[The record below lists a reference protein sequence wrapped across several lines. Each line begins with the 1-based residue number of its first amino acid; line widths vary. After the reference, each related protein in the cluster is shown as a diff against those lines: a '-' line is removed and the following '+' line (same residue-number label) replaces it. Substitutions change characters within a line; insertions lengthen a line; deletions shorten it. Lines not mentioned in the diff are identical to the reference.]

1 MILCNSASWTLA
13 DKRVV
18 PQTNSQCGENEMQ
31 YTRRTWTKI
40 LAMATVTTNSFGLLL
55 AANAQSSTVDDSAL
69 EEIIVT
75 AERRDANLQEVP
87 VSMTAYG
94 ADDLEA
100 LQASDIGDLQSL
112 VPNLS
117 VHVGDANNAVVYIRG
132 VGQVDSIAFFE
143 PGVGIYLD
151 DVYLGRAQG
160 GFLDVIDVERIEVL
174 RGPQGSLYGRNTVGG
189 AIKYVSARPTD
200 EFSAKVS
207 ATVGNYARKDVKL
220 SLSGPIAGDRLS
232 GRLTAAKLSRDG
244 YSENAFDGSDDGDQD
259 TTFVRGVLELQA
271 AENFSIQL
279 STDFTDSDP
288 DRSRTPAKTT
298 PISVLTVDPF
308 TFGISTIVYPADTD
322 PFAVNADFNRIER
335 TETKGFSLNATWDIN
350 DELTAKSISSYRE
363 LEYGTEIDLDGTPV
377 NAFGIFYF
385 NDQEQVSQEFQLTYT
400 GERVSAVGGIYYFNE
415 EGDTFDGGVFNN
427 FLIGLSGVAD
437 FSTDSTAVFGQLDY
451 DFTDRLTG
459 IIGLRYTDE
468 EKDYSRTVED
478 VDLTALAGIMPDPVS
493 GAVSY
498 ANPALL
504 NPSSSDLPVG
514 VGVGT
519 PRPFVNPDTATF
531 DNLSFKVGLKYR
543 VNDDFQIFGTV
554 SEGFKSGGF
563 NGRAADGQA
572 QPYDEESLVSYEFGM
587 KSEWMQN
594 RLRFNGSVFYTQ
606 YDDLQVS
613 SFEAAP
619 DGGGILPIFT
629 NAGEADIAGLELEIT
644 AVLSDRTELSANL
657 GYLDAEYGKFLTGD
671 PVTNQVIDVSDQRE
685 LVNAPK
691 WDAFVGLSHDIP
703 LSWGSL
709 IFAGNVGYRS
719 KTYLE
724 VNSSENLAQGSY
736 AVYNAS
742 ISFESVDD
750 RWRLMLG
757 GKNLGDEEYR
767 THAFDLSA
775 FPGVELGYYNAPRTY
790 SLSGTYRF

>member
-1 MILCNSASWTLA
+1 MNKTSTKNYLFKLGMLTSAAMWGFGISP
-13 DKRVV
+13 VF
-18 PQTNSQCGENEMQ
+18 SQESEV
-31 YTRRTWTKI
+31 K
-40 LAMATVTTNSFGLLL
+40 
-55 AANAQSSTVDDSAL
+55 L
-69 EEIIVT
+69 EEVIVT
-75 AERRDANLQEVP
+75 AERREASIQEVP
-87 VSMTAYG
+87 VSMTSYG
-94 ADDLEA
+94 ADDLA
-100 LQASDIGDLQSL
+100 TLQVSDIGDLQSL

-132 VGQVDSIAFFE
+132 VVQVDTIAFFE

-151 DVYLGRAQG
+151 DIYLGRAQG
-160 GFLDVIDVERIEVL
+160 GFLDVVDVERIEVL

-189 AIKYVSARPTD
+189 AIKYVSASPTE
-200 EFSAKVS
+200 EFSGNVS
-207 ATVGNYARKDVKL
+207 ATFGDYSRSDVKL
-220 SLSGPIAGDRLS
+220 SLSGPIAGDRLT

-259 TTFVRGVLELQA
+259 TTFVRGVLELQVA
-271 AENFSIQL
+271 DNFSIQL
-279 STDFTDSDP
+279 SADFTDSDP
-288 DRSRTPAKTT
+288 DRSRTPAKVT

-308 TFGISTIVYPADTD
+308 TFGLSTIVYPADVD

-335 TETKGFSLNATWDIN
+335 TETRGFGLNATWDIN
-350 DELTAKSISSYRE
+350 DRLTAKSISSYRE

-385 NDQEQVSQEFQLTYT
+385 NDQKQISQEFQLVYA
-400 GERVSAVGGIYYFNE
+400 GERASAVGGVYYFSE

-427 FLIGLSGVAD
+427 YLIGLSGAAD
-437 FSTDSTAVFGQLDY
+437 FSTDSTAIFGQLDY
-451 DFTDRLTG
+451 DFNDRLTG

-478 VDLTALAGIMPDPVS
+478 VDLTALAGIMFDPVTF
-493 GAVSY
+493 AVSY
-498 ANPALL
+498 ANPGLL

-531 DNLSFKVGLKYR
+531 DNLSFKVGLNYQ
-543 VNDDFQIFGTV
+543 VSDDMQFFGTI

-563 NGRAADGQA
+563 NGRSADGQA
-572 QPYDEESLVSYEFGM
+572 QPYDEETLISYELGM
-587 KSEWMQN
+587 KSEWMEN
-594 RLRFNGSVFYTQ
+594 RLRLNGAVFFTQ
-606 YDDLQVS
+606 YKDLQVS

-619 DGGGILPIFT
+619 GGGGILPIFT
-629 NAGEADIAGLELEIT
+629 NAGEADIAGIELELT
-644 AVLSDRTELSANL
+644 AILSDRTQLYANV
-657 GYLDAEYGKFLTGD
+657 GYLHAEYGEFLTGD
-671 PVTNQVIDVSDQRE
+671 LVTGQLIDVSDQRE
-685 LVNAPK
+685 LVNSPK
-691 WDAFVGLSHDIP
+691 WDAFVGFSHEVP
-703 LSWGSL
+703 LSTGGL

-736 AVYNAS
+736 SVYNAS
-742 ISFESVDD
+742 ITYASADD
-750 RWRLMLG
+750 RWRFMLG

-790 SLSGTYRF
+790 SITGTYRF